1 MNPAPALSLAE
12 NVANK
17 IKQMILSGSLVNVLP
32 GERELGNRLSVGRE
46 TVRKALTILE
56 KENWIAPARIKV
68 PRRILKAAADNM
80 GPDASSFPI
89 QEKKATIGFLTS
101 QPIKRLA
108 QSVLVEV
115 YTILKILEEDG
126 ISVRIFEAPWLLGNN
141 PDKRLAKL
149 VGKSEC
155 VCWIL
160 HRSSEQS
167 QLWFKTHGI
176 PCIVR
181 GTSYQSSNLPYLDP
195 SCGTAFVEQGA
206 QNRRVVPPSGSFERP
221 PPDAERLLRFFGTG
235 LESRSDSHSL

>member
-1 MNPAPALSLAE
+1 MFQDVLEEYMNPAPALSLAE

-167 QLWFKTHGI
+167 QR
-176 PCIVR
+176 V
-181 GTSYQSSNLPYLDP
+181 GT
-195 SCGTAFVEQGA
+195 
-206 QNRRVVPPSGSFERP
+206 R
-221 PPDAERLLRFFGTG
+221 
-235 LESRSDSHSL
+235 

>member
-101 QPIKRLA
+101 Q
-108 QSVLVEV
+108 QSKDWRKASWWK
-115 YTILKILEEDG
+115 Y
-126 ISVRIFEAPWLLGNN
+126 
-141 PDKRLAKL
+141 
-149 VGKSEC
+149 
-155 VCWIL
+155 
-160 HRSSEQS
+160 
-167 QLWFKTHGI
+167 I
-176 PCIVR
+176 P
-181 GTSYQSSNLPYLDP
+181 S
-195 SCGTAFVEQGA
+195 
-206 QNRRVVPPSGSFERP
+206 
-221 PPDAERLLRFFGTG
+221 
-235 LESRSDSHSL
+235 

>member
-1 MNPAPALSLAE
+1 MRTTQPNLSGRKDSTNGSIPVFQDVLEEYMNPAPALSLAE

-108 QSVLVEV
+108 QSVLVEAI
-115 YTILKILEEDG
+115 YHPE
-126 ISVRIFEAPWLLGNN
+126 N
-141 PDKRLAKL
+141 
-149 VGKSEC
+149 
-155 VCWIL
+155 
-160 HRSSEQS
+160 
-167 QLWFKTHGI
+167 
-176 PCIVR
+176 
-181 GTSYQSSNLPYLDP
+181 
-195 SCGTAFVEQGA
+195 
-206 QNRRVVPPSGSFERP
+206 SGGGRNQR
-221 PPDAERLLRFFGTG
+221 AHL
-235 LESRSDSHSL
+235 